1 MHANGQQDLFV
12 LNDASPIASDVLAT
26 QRQLAY
32 IFKLSSSA
40 ISRWPLQPVRR
51 FGREVFYSMAEA
63 VAHRFAAD
71 SRLSLEQERARLA
84 AAQAD
89 KAQLD
94 NACRARNLICA
105 DVALDV
111 FSRQIAV
118 AKSRLL
124 SMGGKLTPEL
134 CHAAGAT
141 VSAAGAA
148 IEELVDREVREILE
162 ELAADVA
169 ARDIEAEGAGR
180 G

>member
-12 LNDASPIASDVLAT
+12 LNDASPIASDTLVT
-26 QRQLAY
+26 QRQLAF

-71 SRLSLEQERARLA
+71 GRPDLTAERARLA

-94 NACRARNLICA
+94 NACRALRLI
-105 DVALDV
+105 DVRIAMDA
-111 FSRQIAV
+111 FAAQIAN
-118 AKSRLL
+118 AKNRFIG
-124 SMGGKLTPEL
+124 MGAKMASEICGAVDADAGR
-134 CHAAGAT
+134 AAE
-141 VSAAGAA
+141 VEDL
-148 IEELVDREVREILE
+148 IEREVREILE

-169 ARDIEAEGAGR
+169 ARDIEREVAGR